1 MLKINIDLKAILIL
15 GLAVALVLSF
25 IFRPSVP
32 IEEYEEEI
40 SVLQKQN
47 EKLLISNDSII
58 KANIKLQKEIDVILY
73 AIDST
78 KIVLRKTEDK
88 LKELERKRNEVS
100 NIVDNGDTLVIM
112 NLEDAK
118 VILNDLLEYE
128 IADSLLTVYKEKDS
142 LNTNTI
148 TLQKEVIFKLME
160 KSDNQQSQIDNFQQ
174 ILDNKN
180 SELGMKE
187 DTIKQQKKEL
197 RKQKFLKF
205 LGFGGSVILPIIAI
219 LILV

>member
-1 MLKINIDLKAILIL
+1 M
-15 GLAVALVLSF
+15 VSPTLSQT
-25 IFRPSVP
+25 
-32 IEEYEEEI
+32 I
-40 SVLQKQN
+40 SKGEVR
-47 EKLLISNDSII
+47 
-58 KANIKLQKEIDVILY
+58 
-73 AIDST
+73 T
-78 KIVLRKTEDK
+78 IVE
-88 LKELERKRNEVS
+88 
-100 NIVDNGDTLVIM
+100 NGDTLVIM

-128 IADSLLTVYKEKDS
+128 IADSLLTVYKEKDT

-148 TLQKEVIFKLME
+148 ILQKEVIFKLME
-160 KSDNQQSQIDNFQQ
+160 KSENQQSQIDNFQQ

-205 LGFGGSVILPIIAI
+205 LGLGGSIILPIIAI
-219 LILV
+219 LLLV

>member
-1 MLKINIDLKAILIL
+1 MVSPIL
-15 GLAVALVLSF
+15 SQT
-25 IFRPSVP
+25 
-32 IEEYEEEI
+32 I
-40 SVLQKQN
+40 SKG
-47 EKLLISNDSII
+47 
-58 KANIKLQKEIDVILY
+58 
-73 AIDST
+73 
-78 KIVLRKTEDK
+78 
-88 LKELERKRNEVS
+88 EVRT
-100 NIVDNGDTLVIM
+100 IVDNGDTLVIM

-148 TLQKEVIFKLME
+148 TLQKEVIFKLVE

>member
-1 MLKINIDLKAILIL
+1 M
-15 GLAVALVLSF
+15 ALPTLSQT
-25 IFRPSVP
+25 
-32 IEEYEEEI
+32 I
-40 SVLQKQN
+40 SKGEVR
-47 EKLLISNDSII
+47 
-58 KANIKLQKEIDVILY
+58 
-73 AIDST
+73 T
-78 KIVLRKTEDK
+78 IVE
-88 LKELERKRNEVS
+88 
-100 NIVDNGDTLVIM
+100 NGDTLVIM

-128 IADSLLTVYKEKDS
+128 IADSLLTVYKEKDT

-148 TLQKEVIFKLME
+148 ILQKEVIFKLME
-160 KSDNQQSQIDNFQQ
+160 KSENQQSQIDNFQQ

-205 LGFGGSVILPIIAI
+205 LGLGGSIILPILAI
-219 LILV
+219 LLLV

>member
-1 MLKINIDLKAILIL
+1 MVSPIL
-15 GLAVALVLSF
+15 SQT
-25 IFRPSVP
+25 
-32 IEEYEEEI
+32 I
-40 SVLQKQN
+40 SKGEVR
-47 EKLLISNDSII
+47 
-58 KANIKLQKEIDVILY
+58 
-73 AIDST
+73 T
-78 KIVLRKTEDK
+78 IVE
-88 LKELERKRNEVS
+88 
-100 NIVDNGDTLVIM
+100 NGDTLVIM

-180 SELGMKE
+180 AELGMKE

-205 LGFGGSVILPIIAI
+205 LGLGGSVILPIIAI

>member
-1 MLKINIDLKAILIL
+1 M
-15 GLAVALVLSF
+15 VSPTLSQT
-25 IFRPSVP
+25 ISKG
-32 IEEYEEEI
+32 EI
-40 SVLQKQN
+40 R
-47 EKLLISNDSII
+47 
-58 KANIKLQKEIDVILY
+58 
-73 AIDST
+73 T
-78 KIVLRKTEDK
+78 
-88 LKELERKRNEVS
+88 
-100 NIVDNGDTLVIM
+100 IVDNGDTLVIM

>member
-1 MLKINIDLKAILIL
+1 M
-15 GLAVALVLSF
+15 ALPTLSQT
-25 IFRPSVP
+25 
-32 IEEYEEEI
+32 I
-40 SVLQKQN
+40 SKGEVR
-47 EKLLISNDSII
+47 
-58 KANIKLQKEIDVILY
+58 
-73 AIDST
+73 T
-78 KIVLRKTEDK
+78 IVE
-88 LKELERKRNEVS
+88 
-100 NIVDNGDTLVIM
+100 NGDTLVIM

-128 IADSLLTVYKEKDS
+128 IADSLLTVYKEKDT

-160 KSDNQQSQIDNFQQ
+160 KSENQQSQIDNFQQ

-205 LGFGGSVILPIIAI
+205 LGLGGSVILPIIAI

>member
-1 MLKINIDLKAILIL
+1 MVSPIL
-15 GLAVALVLSF
+15 SQT
-25 IFRPSVP
+25 
-32 IEEYEEEI
+32 I
-40 SVLQKQN
+40 SKGEVR
-47 EKLLISNDSII
+47 
-58 KANIKLQKEIDVILY
+58 
-73 AIDST
+73 T
-78 KIVLRKTEDK
+78 IVE
-88 LKELERKRNEVS
+88 
-100 NIVDNGDTLVIM
+100 NGDTLVIM

-128 IADSLLTVYKEKDS
+128 IADSLLTVYKEKDT

-205 LGFGGSVILPIIAI
+205 LGLGGSVILPIIAI

>member
-1 MLKINIDLKAILIL
+1 M
-15 GLAVALVLSF
+15 VSPTLSQT
-25 IFRPSVP
+25 
-32 IEEYEEEI
+32 I
-40 SVLQKQN
+40 SKGEVR
-47 EKLLISNDSII
+47 
-58 KANIKLQKEIDVILY
+58 
-73 AIDST
+73 T
-78 KIVLRKTEDK
+78 IVE
-88 LKELERKRNEVS
+88 
-100 NIVDNGDTLVIM
+100 NGDTLVIM

-128 IADSLLTVYKEKDS
+128 IADSLLTVYKEKDT

-148 TLQKEVIFKLME
+148 ILQKEVIFKLME
-160 KSDNQQSQIDNFQQ
+160 KSENQQSQIDNFQQ

-205 LGFGGSVILPIIAI
+205 LGLGGSVILPIIAI

>member
-1 MLKINIDLKAILIL
+1 M
-15 GLAVALVLSF
+15 VSPTLSQT
-25 IFRPSVP
+25 
-32 IEEYEEEI
+32 I
-40 SVLQKQN
+40 SKG
-47 EKLLISNDSII
+47 
-58 KANIKLQKEIDVILY
+58 
-73 AIDST
+73 
-78 KIVLRKTEDK
+78 
-88 LKELERKRNEVS
+88 EVRT
-100 NIVDNGDTLVIM
+100 IVDNGDTLVIM

>member
-1 MLKINIDLKAILIL
+1 M
-15 GLAVALVLSF
+15 VSPTLSQT
-25 IFRPSVP
+25 
-32 IEEYEEEI
+32 I
-40 SVLQKQN
+40 SKG
-47 EKLLISNDSII
+47 
-58 KANIKLQKEIDVILY
+58 
-73 AIDST
+73 
-78 KIVLRKTEDK
+78 
-88 LKELERKRNEVS
+88 EVRT
-100 NIVDNGDTLVIM
+100 IVDNGDTLVIM

-128 IADSLLTVYKEKDS
+128 IVDSLLTVYKEKDS

-205 LGFGGSVILPIIAI
+205 LGFGGSIILPIITI

>member
-1 MLKINIDLKAILIL
+1 M
-15 GLAVALVLSF
+15 VSPTLSQT
-25 IFRPSVP
+25 
-32 IEEYEEEI
+32 I
-40 SVLQKQN
+40 SKGEVR
-47 EKLLISNDSII
+47 
-58 KANIKLQKEIDVILY
+58 
-73 AIDST
+73 T
-78 KIVLRKTEDK
+78 IVK
-88 LKELERKRNEVS
+88 
-100 NIVDNGDTLVIM
+100 NGDTLVIM

>member
-1 MLKINIDLKAILIL
+1 MTLPIL
-15 GLAVALVLSF
+15 SQT
-25 IFRPSVP
+25 
-32 IEEYEEEI
+32 I
-40 SVLQKQN
+40 SKGEV
-47 EKLLISNDSII
+47 
-58 KANIKLQKEIDVILY
+58 
-73 AIDST
+73 
-78 KIVLRKTEDK
+78 KT
-88 LKELERKRNEVS
+88 
-100 NIVDNGDTLVIM
+100 IVDDSGDTLVIM

-142 LNTNTI
+142 LNTETI

-160 KSDNQQSQIDNFQQ
+160 KSDNQAEQIKNFQQ
-174 ILDNKN
+174 LLDNKDE
-180 SELGMKE
+180 ELGHKD
-187 DTIKQQKKEL
+187 DTLKQYKKEL

>member
-1 MLKINIDLKAILIL
+1 M
-15 GLAVALVLSF
+15 VSPTLSQT
-25 IFRPSVP
+25 
-32 IEEYEEEI
+32 I
-40 SVLQKQN
+40 SKG
-47 EKLLISNDSII
+47 
-58 KANIKLQKEIDVILY
+58 
-73 AIDST
+73 
-78 KIVLRKTEDK
+78 
-88 LKELERKRNEVS
+88 EVRT
-100 NIVDNGDTLVIM
+100 IVDNGDTLVIM

-205 LGFGGSVILPIIAI
+205 LGFGGSIILPIITI

>member
-1 MLKINIDLKAILIL
+1 M
-15 GLAVALVLSF
+15 ALPTLSQT
-25 IFRPSVP
+25 
-32 IEEYEEEI
+32 I
-40 SVLQKQN
+40 SKGEVR
-47 EKLLISNDSII
+47 
-58 KANIKLQKEIDVILY
+58 
-73 AIDST
+73 T
-78 KIVLRKTEDK
+78 IVE
-88 LKELERKRNEVS
+88 
-100 NIVDNGDTLVIM
+100 NGDTLVIM

-128 IADSLLTVYKEKDS
+128 IADSLLTVYKEKDT

-160 KSDNQQSQIDNFQQ
+160 KSENQQSQIDNFQQ

-205 LGFGGSVILPIIAI
+205 LGLGGSIILPILAI
-219 LILV
+219 LLLV

>member
-1 MLKINIDLKAILIL
+1 M
-15 GLAVALVLSF
+15 VSPTLSQT
-25 IFRPSVP
+25 
-32 IEEYEEEI
+32 I
-40 SVLQKQN
+40 SKG
-47 EKLLISNDSII
+47 
-58 KANIKLQKEIDVILY
+58 
-73 AIDST
+73 
-78 KIVLRKTEDK
+78 
-88 LKELERKRNEVS
+88 EVRT
-100 NIVDNGDTLVIM
+100 IVDNGDTLVIM

-197 RKQKFLKF
+197 RKQKILKF

>member
-1 MLKINIDLKAILIL
+1 MVSPIL
-15 GLAVALVLSF
+15 SQT
-25 IFRPSVP
+25 
-32 IEEYEEEI
+32 I
-40 SVLQKQN
+40 SKGEVR
-47 EKLLISNDSII
+47 
-58 KANIKLQKEIDVILY
+58 
-73 AIDST
+73 T
-78 KIVLRKTEDK
+78 IVE
-88 LKELERKRNEVS
+88 
-100 NIVDNGDTLVIM
+100 NGDTLVIM

-128 IADSLLTVYKEKDS
+128 IADSLLTVYKEKDT
-142 LNTNTI
+142 LNTSTI

-160 KSDNQQSQIDNFQQ
+160 KSENQQSQIDNFQQ

-205 LGFGGSVILPIIAI
+205 LGLGGSVILPIIAI
-219 LILV
+219 LLLV

>member
-1 MLKINIDLKAILIL
+1 M
-15 GLAVALVLSF
+15 ALPTLSQT
-25 IFRPSVP
+25 
-32 IEEYEEEI
+32 I
-40 SVLQKQN
+40 SKGEVR
-47 EKLLISNDSII
+47 
-58 KANIKLQKEIDVILY
+58 
-73 AIDST
+73 T
-78 KIVLRKTEDK
+78 IVE
-88 LKELERKRNEVS
+88 
-100 NIVDNGDTLVIM
+100 NGDTLVIM

-128 IADSLLTVYKEKDS
+128 IADSLLTVYKEKDT

-205 LGFGGSVILPIIAI
+205 LGLGGSVILPIIAI

>member
-1 MLKINIDLKAILIL
+1 M
-15 GLAVALVLSF
+15 VSPTLSQT
-25 IFRPSVP
+25 
-32 IEEYEEEI
+32 I
-40 SVLQKQN
+40 SKGEVR
-47 EKLLISNDSII
+47 
-58 KANIKLQKEIDVILY
+58 
-73 AIDST
+73 T
-78 KIVLRKTEDK
+78 IVE
-88 LKELERKRNEVS
+88 
-100 NIVDNGDTLVIM
+100 NGDTLVIM

-128 IADSLLTVYKEKDS
+128 IADSLLIVYKEKDS

-180 SELGMKE
+180 AELGMKE

-205 LGFGGSVILPIIAI
+205 LGLGGSVILPIIAI

>member
-1 MLKINIDLKAILIL
+1 MK
-15 GLAVALVLSF
+15 
-25 IFRPSVP
+25 
-32 IEEYEEEI
+32 Y
-40 SVLQKQN
+40 
-47 EKLLISNDSII
+47 LISLII
-58 KANIKLQKEIDVILY
+58 WIATVSPILSQTISKGEIK
-73 AIDST
+73 T
-78 KIVLRKTEDK
+78 IVE
-88 LKELERKRNEVS
+88 
-100 NIVDNGDTLVIM
+100 NGDTLVIM

-118 VILNDLLEYE
+118 IILNDLLEYE

-180 SELGMKE
+180 AELGMKE

-205 LGFGGSVILPIIAI
+205 LGLGGSVILPIIAI

>member
-1 MLKINIDLKAILIL
+1 M
-15 GLAVALVLSF
+15 VSPTLSQT
-25 IFRPSVP
+25 
-32 IEEYEEEI
+32 I
-40 SVLQKQN
+40 SKGEVR
-47 EKLLISNDSII
+47 
-58 KANIKLQKEIDVILY
+58 
-73 AIDST
+73 T
-78 KIVLRKTEDK
+78 IVE
-88 LKELERKRNEVS
+88 
-100 NIVDNGDTLVIM
+100 NGDTLVIM

-128 IADSLLTVYKEKDS
+128 IADSLLTVYKEKDT

-160 KSDNQQSQIDNFQQ
+160 KSENQQNQIDNFQQ

-205 LGFGGSVILPIIAI
+205 LGLGGSVILPIIAI